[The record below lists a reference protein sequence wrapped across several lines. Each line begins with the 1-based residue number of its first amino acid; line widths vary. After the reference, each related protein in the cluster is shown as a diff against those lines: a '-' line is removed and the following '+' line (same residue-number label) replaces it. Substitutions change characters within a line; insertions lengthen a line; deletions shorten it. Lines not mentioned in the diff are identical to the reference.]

1 MTPVETLW
9 IGLVLAFALT
19 GIVRGFLRELGVT
32 LVLIV
37 ALFGLT
43 RLAGYMPRLLELTTT
58 VLKVPVSSWVDRD
71 PIWLIFYL
79 VMIFGVIFIAYQGYV
94 VKYPGNEPKGMQG
107 ILLSL
112 MIGVINGYLAIGSVW
127 YYVHKYEGPVRA
139 LGLIQ
144 SDYTPLAQRLL
155 KVLPPDVLAPY
166 LPFLI
171 VFMIVLLVLK

>member
-9 IGLVLAFALT
+9 IGLALAFGLA
-19 GIVRGFLRELGVT
+19 GIVRGFLKELGVT

-43 RLAGYMPRLLELTTT
+43 RLVGYMPKLLDLATTL
-58 VLKVPVSSWVDRD
+58 LKVPVGTWVNRE
-71 PIWLIFYL
+71 PVWLIFY
-79 VMIFGVIFIAYQGYV
+79 VGIVIGVIFVAYQGYV
-94 VKYPGNEPKGMQG
+94 IKYPGNDPRGVQG
-107 ILLSL
+107 ILLGL
-112 MIGVINGYLAIGSVW
+112 MIGLINGYLAVGMLW
-127 YYVHKYEGPVRA
+127 YYVHKYEAPVRA

-144 SDYTPLAQRLL
+144 HDYTLLAQRLL